1 MPMLEIFLFYNVTK
15 VKLKTA
21 GKTLYKGVVV
31 TTEKVKSGLLIDLLL
46 NWLPGGTGMLAG
58 W

>member
-1 MPMLEIFLFYNVTK
+1 MPMLEIFLFYNGTK

-21 GKTLYKGVVV
+21 GKTPYKGVVV

-46 NWLPGGTGMLAG
+46 KWLPGGTGMLAG